1 MQHSNSL
8 TSLHCPTCNGP
19 LSKDVLENPVQCI
32 YCDVWVATN
41 NGRQQKVILSQTQIA
56 DLEKGIQPSEPIFK
70 EGSALD
76 RLFGRIRRVVPM
88 VIGVP
93 FVWVLM
99 MHLFV
104 GQKWVGCGRTLHLCG
119 VGVCG
124 GDWLRYAFGSTGV
137 FDVFVRIVFIAHT
150 S

>member
-1 MQHSNSL
+1 MIDFEGSSKVKRRWCMELSDDYKANATLNSL

-41 NGRQQKVILSQTQIA
+41 DGRQQKVILSHAQIA
-56 DLEKGIQPSEPIFK
+56 DLGKGIQPSEPIFK
-70 EGSALD
+70 EGSPLE

-88 VIGVP
+88 IIGVP
-93 FVWVLM
+93 LVWVLM

-104 GQKWVGCGRTLHLCG
+104 GTSV
-119 VGVCG
+119 
-124 GDWLRYAFGSTGV
+124 DWTTRSSDG
-137 FDVFVRIVFIAHT
+137 
-150 S
+150 